1 MAGELEI
8 RDVRAAIAESPF
20 RWVIVQVEAEPDLT
34 GIGETWYA
42 PGVLESLAELKP
54 IVVGEDARNVEALMT
69 MLTFGKQSI
78 SSQDMDWAACVAQFG
93 IGGGAVAEGP
103 PMMALAGFETALWD
117 LVGKALGTPAYTLFG
132 GAFRTRIPMYAD
144 LHLPEE
150 APDFVASTLETA
162 LTARETGFETVK
174 IDADLAF
181 PDLHGD
187 PWNRRLSAAEIER
200 TAALVSE
207 LRESLGPE
215 VEVAVDCHFQLSASD
230 AIRLAEELEPAR
242 PLWLEDPMP
251 YGNPRTLAGVAR
263 ASRVP
268 ICFGEYV
275 ATLDRLY
282 PYLAEGAC
290 HIIHPDVCYAGVTQ
304 TRRMASLADALA
316 LPAALHNS
324 SGPIATVAA
333 AHVAASLRNFL
344 VLENHNLGVPW
355 WQDLVTWDGAV
366 VDGGAVVLT
375 GAAAGLG
382 IELDRAACKRYM
394 TDYELLF

>member
-1 MAGELEI
+1 MAGELKI

-103 PMMALAGFETALWD
+103 SMMALAGFETALWD

-162 LTARETGFETVK
+162 LAARETGFETVK
-174 IDADLAF
+174 VDADLAF
-181 PDLHGD
+181 PELHGD

-200 TAALVSE
+200 TATLVSE

-242 PLWLEDPMP
+242 PLWLEDPVP

-290 HIIHPDVCYAGVTQ
+290 HIIHPDVCYA
-304 TRRMASLADALA
+304 RRHADTPNGLARRRAR
-316 LPAALHNS
+316 AA
-324 SGPIATVAA
+324 GCPPQ
-333 AHVAASLRNFL
+333 
-344 VLENHNLGVPW
+344 LERP
-355 WQDLVTWDGAV
+355 DRDGC
-366 VDGGAVVLT
+366 GGARRRLASKLPRAREPQPGRPVVAGPRELERGGRGRRRRRPHRGGS
-375 GAAAGLG
+375 GARYRARPRRLQALRDGL
-382 IELDRAACKRYM
+382 
-394 TDYELLF
+394 